1 MADNFTAAETRREQ
15 LLWLSGAVTDDEE
28 LTGLWSF
35 LRDDLAYD
43 PAYRSIIG
51 AVLRECEFDA
61 WRDLMLAVQEP
72 SATSANYNVPEL
84 RDLAGKLLTEMRAP

>member
-1 MADNFTAAETRREQ
+1 MADNFTAAETRREL

-51 AVLRECEFDA
+51 GAA
-61 WRDLMLAVQEP
+61 
-72 SATSANYNVPEL
+72 
-84 RDLAGKLLTEMRAP
+84 